1 MKKIL
6 NYLVA
11 IALVM
16 FQLLPV
22 ANAASITIDNSVV
35 GQEYKAYKIFDVTRA
50 GDSYAYSI
58 KSTNEWFAD
67 VQEYATSR
75 GTIELEEVVGEPS
88 KYVVKR
94 TETFDEETFAT
105 DFAEYLNGRKENKTE
120 TAKATAAEGTTETTV
135 SEAGYY
141 FVDSSLGALCILH
154 TAADAFTLAEKNA
167 EPTIKKEAS
176 QDSASVGD
184 TITFTITITA
194 GGAADTS
201 YILHDKMTDG
211 LDLNENTFTVKIG
224 ETAVEAENYEIKTG
238 EKVTDDCTFE
248 IEFKKEYTATL
259 NKNTVITVTYTAT
272 VNEEAIV
279 TDGVTNNATLQYG
292 NTTSQSSTTEI
303 TNFDFDLVKINE
315 AKEELNGA
323 QFKLYD
329 SQDKEVK
336 LIKDGDFYRPV
347 QEGETAVPYIEAGSV
362 SIKGLASGTYYLE
375 ETKAPDGYNQLTE
388 RKEVDLNNKDNAITV
403 VNTTGSQLPH
413 TGGMGTVLFITIGSI
428 MVLGFGVLL
437 VTKLRLS
444 KMSI

>member
-35 GQEYKAYKIFDVTRA
+35 GQEYKAYKIFDVTRT
-50 GDSYAYSI
+50 GESYAYSI
-58 KSTNEWFAD
+58 DSTNEWFAD
-67 VQEYATSR
+67 VQTYATTK
-75 GTIELEEVVGEPS
+75 GTISLTRVGTTT
-88 KYVVKR
+88 KYVVKVN
-94 TETFDEETFAT
+94 DLDAV
-105 DFAEYLNGRKENKTE
+105 DFAAYLNEHKDDKEE
-120 TAKATAAEGTTETTV
+120 TAKATAAPETTQTTIEV